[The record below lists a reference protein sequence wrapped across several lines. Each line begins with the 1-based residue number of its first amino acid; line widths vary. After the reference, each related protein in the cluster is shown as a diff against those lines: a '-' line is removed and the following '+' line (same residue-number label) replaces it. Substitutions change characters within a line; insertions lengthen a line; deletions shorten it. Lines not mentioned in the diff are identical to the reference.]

1 MTLWRNKEG
10 LGRGEESE
18 AGVKEERKHLDVQ
31 KSQAVEE
38 GTIMRRV
45 AMVGRRHEWG

>member
-18 AGVKEERKHLDVQ
+18 AGVKEERKHLDV
-31 KSQAVEE
+31 
-38 GTIMRRV
+38 
-45 AMVGRRHEWG
+45 